1 MEHPYLYQP
10 IDDEPKVKVL
20 ADADVLLECLI
31 NRGRFIEDA
40 ERLLTEI
47 EQSQQIEVYVTDK
60 CLKRIQLELGEEL
73 GEDAVLYVKKILHNR
88 IIEIS
93 TSIRDEARTYCLPD
107 FDSAEEVV
115 CAKNEQLS
123 AIVTLNPKNFDGIN
137 DDFLIWSV
145 EELFARLQL
154 NKNLLIQY
162 EQKEPAIFMSGSFSF
177 STEIRPEEAIEVFI
191 GHGGVGKSYMP
202 FVSGSTIRGILR
214 HRLGCLGLLSS
225 PKRREII
232 NLSWIKQI
240 KIDDFDNWI
249 TSDKALLLLI
259 NNYRTCESKISN
271 TIYSSKYLHKD
282 LLKLILD
289 KFPKKNENKYY
300 KLPFF
305 YSPHQLQLLQ
315 NSRWIWRFK
324 LSLTITL
331 GRNVPNTSATCST
344 NICKLA
350 PQT

>member
-1 MEHPYLYQP
+1 MENPYLYQP

-20 ADADVLLECLI
+20 ADADVLLECFI

-60 CLKRIQLELGEEL
+60 CLKRTQLQLGGKL

-93 TSIRDEARTYCLPD
+93 KSIREEARTCCLPD

-115 CAKNEQLS
+115 CAKTEQLN

-137 DDFLIWSV
+137 DFMIWSV

-162 EQKEPAIFMSGSFSF
+162 EQKKTAIFMSGSFSF
-177 STEIRPEEAIEVFI
+177 STEIRREEAIEVFI

-202 FVSGSTIRGILR
+202 LVSGSTIRGILQHHLVR
-214 HRLGCLGLLSS
+214 LGLLSS
-225 PKRREII
+225 PKTREII

-240 KIDDFDNWI
+240 KTDDFDNWI
-249 TSDKALLLLI
+249 TSNKALLLLLGK
-259 NNYRTCESKISN
+259 NYRTCESKISH
-271 TIYSSKYLHKD
+271 TIYSSKD
-282 LLKLILD
+282 LLKLLPD

-305 YSPHQLQLLQ
+305 YSPHQLELLQ

-350 PQT
+350 P

>member
-1 MEHPYLYQP
+1 MEHPYLYQL

-20 ADADVLLECLI
+20 ADADVLLECFI

-60 CLKRIQLELGEEL
+60 CLKRIQLELGERL

-93 TSIRDEARTYCLPD
+93 KSIRDEARTYCLPD

-115 CAKNEQLS
+115 CAKTEQLN

-145 EELFARLQL
+145 EELFAMLQL
-154 NKNLLIQY
+154 KKNLLIQY
-162 EQKEPAIFMSGSFSF
+162 EQKKPAIFMSGSFSF
-177 STEIRPEEAIEVFI
+177 STEIRREEAIEVFI
-191 GHGGVGKSYMP
+191 GHGGVGKTYMP
-202 FVSGSTIRGILR
+202 LVSGSTIRGILQ
-214 HRLGCLGLLSS
+214 HYLGRLGLSSS
-225 PKRREII
+225 PKTREII

-240 KIDDFDNWI
+240 KTDDFDNWI
-249 TSDKALLLLI
+249 TSNKALLLLLG
-259 NNYRTCESKISN
+259 NNYRTCESKISH
-271 TIYSSKYLHKD
+271 TKYSSKD

-289 KFPKKNENKYY
+289 KSPNNNKNKYY

-305 YSPHQLQLLQ
+305 YSPHQLELLQ

-324 LSLTITL
+324 LSLTIAL

>member
-10 IDDEPKVKVL
+10 INDQPKVKVL
-20 ADADVLLECLI
+20 LDADVLLECFI
-31 NRGRFIEDA
+31 NRSGFIEDA
-40 ERLLTEI
+40 ERLLTEV
-47 EQSQQIEVYVTDK
+47 EQSQQIEVYATDK
-60 CLKRIQLELGEEL
+60 CLKRTQLQLGGKL

-93 TSIRDEARTYCLPD
+93 KSIRDEARTYCLPD
-107 FDSAEEVV
+107 FDSAEELV
-115 CAKNEQLS
+115 CAKNEQLN

-137 DDFLIWSV
+137 DFLIWSV
-145 EELFARLQL
+145 EDLLARLQL

-162 EQKEPAIFMSGSFSF
+162 EQKEPAIFMSGSFS
-177 STEIRPEEAIEVFI
+177 SSLEIRREEAIEVFMFC
-191 GHGGVGKSYMP
+191 GSGKSDMS
-202 FVSGSTIRGILR
+202 FVSGSTIRGILQ
-214 HRLGCLGLLSS
+214 HYLGRLGLLSS
-225 PKRREII
+225 PKTREII

-240 KIDDFDNWI
+240 KTDDFDNWI
-249 TSDKALLLLI
+249 TSNKALLLLLG
-259 NNYRTCESKISN
+259 NNYRTCESKIYH
-271 TIYSSKYLHKD
+271 TRYSSKD

-289 KFPKKNENKYY
+289 KSPNNNKNKYY

-305 YSPHQLQLLQ
+305 YSPHQLELLQ

-350 PQT
+350 PQM